1 MTNLKKAAFFDRD
14 GVLNKEIGDYIKK
27 IDEFEL
33 LPHFYPNLKKLHDAG
48 YLLFVITNQGGISKK
63 QYTHEILAQ
72 IHKKMEAEAKQAG
85 FEFTE
90 IYYCPHHPEQSNCLC
105 RKPGSLMVEKAVA
118 KYGVDVSKSFMIG
131 DKERDV
137 TCANNVGVFGYL
149 IESNEDITPIIDNEL
164 DKKY

>member
-1 MTNLKKAAFFDRD
+1 MKKAAFFDRD

-27 IDEFEL
+27 IDDFEL

-48 YLLFVITNQGGISKK
+48 YLLFVITNQGGISKN
-63 QYTHEILAQ
+63 QYTHQILAE
-72 IHKKMEAEAKQAG
+72 IHELMESEAKKTG

-118 KYGVDVSKSFMIG
+118 KYQVDVSKSFMIG

-137 TCANNVGVFGYL
+137 KCANDASVKGYL
-149 IESNEDITPIIDNEL
+149 IESNEDITPIVEL
-164 DKKY
+164 ELNQRH